1 MTYGFEWDVDK
12 ARSNQ
17 IKHRISFDE
26 ASTVFDD
33 SLARIFDDELHSI
46 NEKREIIIGH
56 SMGDRLLL
64 VCFAERSAQMIRII
78 SARLPTKKERKD
90 YEETV
95 NRKSPRE

>member
-1 MTYGFEWDVDK
+1 MSYRFEWDDDK

-17 IKHRISFDE
+17 IKRGISFDE

-33 SLARIFDDELHSI
+33 LLARIFDDELHSI

-56 SMGDRLLL
+56 SMKDRLLL
-64 VCFAERSAQMIRII
+64 ICFAERSEEMIRII

-95 NRKSPRE
+95 DRKSPHQ